1 MKTTA
6 QKWGNSMAVRVPK
19 DIAEKAGIKVKDP
32 IDIEVVDGNIVLTP
46 QLQRK
51 YRLDELVKGIT
62 KENLHDE
69 VDFGGPLGR
78 ERLSGLGTG
87 RHKQYRQ

>member
-19 DIAEKAGIKVKDP
+19 DIAERAGIKIKDS

-46 QLQRK
+46 RHICE

-62 KENLHDE
+62 QQNLHDE
-69 VDFGGPLGR
+69 LDFGEPVGR
-78 ERLSGLGTG
+78 ERL
-87 RHKQYRQ
+87 

>member
-19 DIAEKAGIKVKDP
+19 DIAEKAGIKIKDA
-32 IDIEVVDGNIVLTP
+32 IEIEVVDGNIVLTP
-46 QLQRK
+46 KQCRE

-62 KENLHDE
+62 RQNLHDE
-69 VDFGGPLGR
+69 LDFGEPVGH
-78 ERLSGLGTG
+78 ERL
-87 RHKQYRQ
+87 